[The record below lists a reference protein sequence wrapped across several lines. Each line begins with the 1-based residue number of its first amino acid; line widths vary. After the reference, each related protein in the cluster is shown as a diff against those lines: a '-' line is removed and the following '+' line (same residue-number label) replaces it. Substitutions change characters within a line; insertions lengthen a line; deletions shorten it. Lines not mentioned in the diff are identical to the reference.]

1 MISAVGSPI
10 GESDAVLAV
19 ASAQLVFASKVCYL
33 AHQTLLVA

>member
-19 ASAQLVFASKVCYL
+19 ASAQLKCTL
-33 AHQTLLVA
+33 AHRTLLVA